1 VEWART
7 LRIDAAPSDALEQ
20 RLRRSFAH
28 EGIKLSLR
36 GSQAPSRTYALVEG
50 PPGLD
55 PAEIDWSTCGA
66 RAFDEPVIALAI
78 EPAPTDA
85 LPFLQSA
92 LSGEGAPAGVL
103 GCEIAG
109 KRIVVEFAP
118 SVTPAPLVM
127 RLIDVELARFAG
139 NRKVEL
145 LSPLSLETY
154 TQIAAQGLS
163 CEEIVPQRVL
173 EALIGGAHVG

>member
-1 VEWART
+1 MEWART

-20 RLRRSFAH
+20 RLQRSIAH
-28 EGIKLSLR
+28 DGIKLSFS
-36 GSQAPSRTYALVEG
+36 GSNALGRTYVLVEG

-55 PAEIDWSTCGA
+55 PADIDWSACGA

-78 EPAPTDA
+78 EPAPPDA

-92 LSGEGAPAGVL
+92 LAGEGAPAGVL

-109 KRIVVEFAP
+109 ERIVVEFAP
-118 SVTPAPLVM
+118 SRTAAPLVM
-127 RLIDVELARFAG
+127 RAIDVELARFAG
-139 NRKVEL
+139 SRQAEL
-145 LSPLSLETY
+145 LSPLSMAMY